1 MKSEIVKVTSSGA
14 GMPESLEMTEKAG
27 DVAGLE
33 KKEKLRLRLLAEELV
48 GVMRGIAGD
57 VEADYCLSQ
66 EGKAFTLNLC
76 ADVTMTRDMRE
87 QLIAVSTSGE
97 NSAAAKGFMG
107 KIKEMI
113 AVALLPDEFGN
124 SILSGLA
131 LGFMSM
137 ESTGYQT
144 GGETRIWTLHEYKK
158 AVGESREGNAQAEE
172 AWDEL
177 EKSIVASIADDVKVS
192 VKGGHVEI
200 AISKAFE

>member
-14 GMPESLEMTEKAG
+14 GMPEALEMTEKAG

-87 QLIAVSTSGE
+87 QLIAVSTSG
-97 NSAAAKGFMG
+97 KT
-107 KIKEMI
+107 
-113 AVALLPDEFGN
+113 ALP
-124 SILSGLA
+124 
-131 LGFMSM
+131 
-137 ESTGYQT
+137 Q
-144 GGETRIWTLHEYKK
+144 R
-158 AVGESREGNAQAEE
+158 
-172 AWDEL
+172 
-177 EKSIVASIADDVKVS
+177 ASWARLRK
-192 VKGGHVEI
+192 
-200 AISKAFE
+200 